1 MKKSEELQKS
11 LGSYLEAKHQA
22 DLDLVRRTA
31 FKWTILRP
39 ALLTN
44 DEGTGRAQV
53 GKMHLDGSISVR

>member
-1 MKKSEELQKS
+1 MK
-11 LGSYLEAKHQA
+11 AKYDA
-22 DLDLVRRTA
+22 DKNLSQRTA

-53 GKMHLDGSISVR
+53 GKMHLDGSISVSRAVGDLFLFC